1 MVLTSLAIAGCVTFV
16 SLSLATTVLNLLI
29 IIAVLKDPLKKLR
42 TLFNYLLLHL
52 CVCNFIAGVVCFP
65 IFAYYYYCEGLIE
78 KKDLR
83 YVVNLSY
90 VAALGSAFSLSV
102 DRYRAIRDPINHRY
116 GISIKTFILY
126 TITIW
131 VYAVIGSV
139 GHFLFG
145 VVFTT
150 VFQISTLAFMIL
162 ALVTNSSQLDTR
174 RKNGKKVL
182 TTCTIILVFQ
192 LSSLIPVC
200 VLAVF
205 EWLDYP
211 SVSLDLMYALNV
223 FESMTAVVDPLICII
238 RLKNFRES
246 IRHLCGRREEP

>member
-1 MVLTSLAIAGCVTFV
+1 
-16 SLSLATTVLNLLI
+16 
-29 IIAVLKDPLKKLR
+29 
-42 TLFNYLLLHL
+42 
-52 CVCNFIAGVVCFP
+52 
-65 IFAYYYYCEGLIE
+65 
-78 KKDLR
+78 
-83 YVVNLSY
+83 
-90 VAALGSAFSLSV
+90 
-102 DRYRAIRDPINHRY
+102 
-116 GISIKTFILY
+116 
-126 TITIW
+126 

-162 ALVTNSSQLDTR
+162 ALIIMHLGIRHEFASDNQNADENTELVTNSSQLDTR

>member
-1 MVLTSLAIAGCVTFV
+1 
-16 SLSLATTVLNLLI
+16 
-29 IIAVLKDPLKKLR
+29 
-42 TLFNYLLLHL
+42 
-52 CVCNFIAGVVCFP
+52 
-65 IFAYYYYCEGLIE
+65 
-78 KKDLR
+78 
-83 YVVNLSY
+83 VVNLSY

-126 TITIW
+126 TITIL

-150 VFQISTLAFMIL
+150 VFQISTLAIMHLGIRHEF
-162 ALVTNSSQLDTR
+162 ASDNQNADENTELVTNSSQLDTR

-238 RLKNFRES
+238 R
-246 IRHLCGRREEP
+246 